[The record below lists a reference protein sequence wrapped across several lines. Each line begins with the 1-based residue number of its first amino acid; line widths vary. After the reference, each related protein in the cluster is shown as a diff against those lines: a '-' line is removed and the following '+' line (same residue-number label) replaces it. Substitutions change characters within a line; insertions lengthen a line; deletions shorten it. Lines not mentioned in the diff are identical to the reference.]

1 MRERKMTE
9 KLGFAVAA
17 LMVVLVGGTFS
28 RPASAAP
35 DESAPVITPVPSRAY
50 EVTLEVAL
58 AASPAAVWETI
69 TGDIS
74 GWWDHRFS
82 ERPAAFFIDARP
94 GGGFFEYF
102 DADGKNGV
110 RHAVVLRAEKERS
123 LVFEGPLGFLG
134 DAVSV
139 VTNWTLTPI
148 SGDRTRLAARISVSG
163 LDREGNAEALAGVW
177 HHFLVERLAGYL
189 AAGCRGGAPCA
200 AFP

>member
-1 MRERKMTE
+1 MAGKQ
-9 KLGFAVAA
+9 GFAVAIA
-17 LMVVLVGGTFS
+17 AVLACVLLS
-28 RPASAAP
+28 VPASAAP
-35 DESAPVITPVPSRAY
+35 DESVPVITPMPSRAY

-58 AASPAAVWETI
+58 AASPAAVWDAI

-82 ERPAAFFIDARP
+82 ERPAAFLIDARP

-110 RHAVVLRAEKERS
+110 RHAVILRAENERS
-123 LVFEGPLGFLG
+123 LVFEGSLGFLG
-134 DAVSV
+134 DAVRV

-148 SGDRTRLAARISVSG
+148 SNDRTRLAARISVSG

>member
-1 MRERKMTE
+1 MTG
-9 KLGFAVAA
+9 KQGFAIAATVALLA
-17 LMVVLVGGTFS
+17 GGLLS
-28 RPASAAP
+28 GSAIAAS
-35 DESAPVITPVPSRAY
+35 DDSTPVIAPMTSRAY

-58 AASPAAVWETI
+58 AASPAEVWEAI

-110 RHAVVLRAEKERS
+110 RHAVVLRAEKERQ
-123 LVFEGPLGFLG
+123 LIFEGPLGFLG

-139 VTNWTLTPI
+139 VTNWTLTPLA
-148 SGDRTRLAARISVSG
+148 GDRTRLAARISVSG

-177 HHFLVERLAGYL
+177 RHFLAERLAGYL
-189 AAGCRGGAPCA
+189 AAGCRGGGPCQD
-200 AFP
+200 FP